1 MTRVMKEKDREGV
14 LILANGEILK
24 VFASLNKR
32 RKRYALLRLRRCL
45 FSVSG
50 TNLRKPFLLL
60 VFEFNP

>member
-1 MTRVMKEKDREGV
+1 MKENDREGG
-14 LILANGEILK
+14 LILANGEIFK

-50 TNLRKPFLLL
+50 TNLR
-60 VFEFNP
+60 NP